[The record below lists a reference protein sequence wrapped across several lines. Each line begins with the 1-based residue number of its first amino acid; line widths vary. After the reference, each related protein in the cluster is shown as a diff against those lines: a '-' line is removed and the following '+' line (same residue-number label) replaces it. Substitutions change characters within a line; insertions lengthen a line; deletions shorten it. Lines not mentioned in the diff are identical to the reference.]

1 MDAHVLF
8 PAYVPED
15 VRHYVTRQL
24 DQFTRLYSSSQ
35 EKLGELRQ
43 HAHDGDDEANQ
54 VEARNEAR
62 RSEYWVQAAARV
74 RRIVSDSRLRN
85 VFELLET
92 ELSGGNG
99 YEGFFRAALNT
110 DNDYSEFRDAHREAS
125 TLAQQIAVAADSLA
139 HLLQQFERIGI
150 GGPPEFFSVREL
162 LRVADCTGVNVG
174 KRGKWH
180 ADRSSLLGS
189 DTVGERG
196 NDRLKMIWAS
206 APYAENL
213 LRVMASAARRFEPYE
228 DGPAG
233 AALHSRQRNRKWEYL
248 RAFIYELL
256 NDGFRMSDPKISA
269 AVAVMATVV
278 LDDDVSDDDVRK
290 ATKRVADYMIEEWGG
305 PLPD

>member
-1 MDAHVLF
+1 MDAHVSF

-24 DQFTRLYSSSQ
+24 DQFSRLYSSSQ

-43 HAHDGDDEANQ
+43 PACDGDDEAHQ
-54 VEARNEAR
+54 AETRNEAR

-74 RRIVSDSRLRN
+74 RRIVLDSRLRN

-99 YEGFFRAALNT
+99 YEGFFHAALNT
-110 DNDYSEFRDAHREAS
+110 NNDYSEFRDAHRDAL
-125 TLAQQIAVAADSLA
+125 TVAQEIAVVADRLA
-139 HLLQQFERIGI
+139 KLLGQFKRIGI
-150 GGPPEFFSVREL
+150 SGPPEFFSVREL
-162 LRVADCTGVNVG
+162 LRMADCTGVSEG
-174 KRGKWH
+174 HRGRWL
-180 ADRSSLLGS
+180 ADGDSLLGS
-189 DTVGERG
+189 SVIDAPG
-196 NDRLKMIWAS
+196 NDRLKMLWKS
-206 APYAENL
+206 APPAENL
-213 LRVMASAARRFEPYE
+213 IRVMASAARRFEPYE

-233 AALHSRQRNRKWEYL
+233 AALNSRQRNRKWEYL

-256 NDGFRMSDPKISA
+256 NNGFRVPDPKMTS
-269 AVAVMATVV
+269 AVAMTATIV
-278 LDDDVSDDDVRK
+278 LDNDVSDDDVRK